1 MLADK
6 TSSFFKDELKD
17 NKKQQ
22 NTFFLT
28 FMTLILQL
36 EQITFQL
43 TNHPKSESKIHSFSC
58 TLSKKREKKKKTNF
72 VSNKIPSNN
81 FFKNDSSINESR
93 FQRDC
98 KSTLIK
104 VELRD
109 PPSRIL
115 PLVTLVSRWIGSSG
129 RREERKEERKKE
141 RGKTRIYGIFA
152 RGEKLGEEGVV
163 CVHVGNNLG

>member
-43 TNHPKSESKIHSFSC
+43 TNHPKSESKIRFFFVHTFQ
-58 TLSKKREKKKKTNF
+58 KKEKKKKTNF

-129 RREERKEERKKE
+129 RREGRRKERKKE
-141 RGKTRIYGIFA
+141 GKREYTEYSAA